1 GCDGRG
7 MGFRRYRRGSDRR
20 RGLGRR
26 IGRGRKPAQEPAVFQ
41 QFHAER
47 VCTGSWR
54 CLLPV
59 AHESTHPMGAS
70 NLLTPTIRAG
80 WTGMITRCIPRWES
94 KVCGLLPL
102 RPRSSATLCP
112 SGPSAIPGRRGRALQ
127 VLLRSFWISSSVL
140 LGRRPI
146 DRHRKCEA
154 ITVLAQVTAPPCLDD
169 FSRRRLP
176 LFRPAGSVLHP
187 FGELFVSRRRCRPV
201 AYGAEAPAPAGLPAR
216 PPASFER
223 KGRTQWIAP
232 PFDRPCWRCW
242 SITAANLSCASTRR

>member
-1 GCDGRG
+1 GDTQLGDFNRPVGRGRRVGCDGRG

-26 IGRGRKPAQEPAVFQ
+26 IGRGREPAQEPAVFQ

-47 VCTGSWR
+47 VSIGSWR

-70 NLLTPTIRAG
+70 NLLTATMRAG
-80 WTGMITRCIPRWES
+80 CTGMITRCIHRWES
-94 KVCGLLPL
+94 KVFGWLPL

-112 SGPSAIPGRRGRALQ
+112 SGPCEIPGRRGRDLR

-146 DRHRKCEA
+146 DRRRKCEA
-154 ITVLAQVTAPPCLDD
+154 ITVLAQVTAPLAWMTSAGAACL
-169 FSRRRLP
+169 FSAPRGPSCTFSGSCLYR
-176 LFRPAGSVLHP
+176 GSV
-187 FGELFVSRRRCRPV
+187 
-201 AYGAEAPAPAGLPAR
+201 A
-216 PPASFER
+216 
-223 KGRTQWIAP
+223 
-232 PFDRPCWRCW
+232 DR
-242 SITAANLSCASTRR
+242 